1 MKCDDGASSCFGRSV
16 AISKAPPMLCCGMLQ
31 RALYTPSQ
39 SGRCHCWSRNARRVT
54 ITSIEEAEPTRTS
67 DGHAG
72 DDAPAIGD
80 DPNAM
85 LLSNE
90 RGGESDESA
99 RLSAGRELSPSTMF
113 QSGPFGVPCGLQQ
126 GTTGFHDR
134 STTCCKCT
142 MLQLSSA
149 CCNSTA
155 QHVPPTCNCV
165 HTCAVRMQAHLHAYD
180 PV

>member
-1 MKCDDGASSCFGRSV
+1 M
-16 AISKAPPMLCCGMLQ
+16 PCCGMLQ

-54 ITSIEEAEPTRTS
+54 IASIETESTRTS

-80 DPNAM
+80 DPSAM

-99 RLSAGRELSPSTMF
+99 RLSAGRELSPSTMSF
-113 QSGPFGVPCGLQQ
+113 PSGPFGVPCGLQQ
-126 GTTGFHDR
+126 GITGFHDR

-149 CCNSTA
+149 CCNSMA

-165 HTCAVRMQAHLHAYD
+165 HTCAVGMQAHLHAYD